1 MSDNDNKLQKMF
13 IYLSGYRQ
21 QIEYHTEELEKI
33 EAKTLSLIAEILSEP
48 LLDDALKV
56 GVTYNDIT
64 YKKSKNCNALVTEKY
79 QPTIFIHQLDKKA

>member
-1 MSDNDNKLQKMF
+1 MSDNDNRLQKMF
-13 IYLSGYRQ
+13 IDLNDYRQ

>member
-48 LLDDALKV
+48 LLDNALKV
-56 GVTYNDIT
+56 GVTYNGIT
-64 YKKSKNCNALVTEKY
+64 YKKSKSCNALITEKY

>member
-1 MSDNDNKLQKMF
+1 MSDNDNRLQKMF

>member
-1 MSDNDNKLQKMF
+1 MSDNDNRLQKMF
-13 IYLSGYRQ
+13 IDLNDYRQ

-79 QPTIFIHQLDKKA
+79 QPTIFIHQLDEKA